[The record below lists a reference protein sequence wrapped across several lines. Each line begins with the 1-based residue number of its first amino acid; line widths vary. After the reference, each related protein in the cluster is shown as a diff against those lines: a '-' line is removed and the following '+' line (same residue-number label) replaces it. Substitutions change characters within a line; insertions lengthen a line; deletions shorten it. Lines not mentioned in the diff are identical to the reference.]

1 MDGEND
7 SREAFKSSASLDIIW
22 IARRNHDSGEQIIW
36 INRVSLKDMYVWGV
50 NSIVTKHS
58 DYFVWKDTSERVT
71 RRCDDTVDKKQVN
84 SCVLKC
90 LFLEGVEQPNKSPK
104 NLGNA
109 FSDELLMSRFQN
121 FAADAASTKN
131 RGFLETQLRAVLFN
145 ELIRSQRFWEVI
157 SLTVTWAAGPRLGV
171 KLAVILWLCDSVW
184 GRTWWGLTVRFSR
197 AMEGPRYDCR
207 NLIAQKCRAG
217 HIGKRIHIYSR
228 CNTCFQTV
236 YQNSEMRKCETMSP
250 RLSLGPA
257 WLPWRQGFFWNKKLH
272 DWKPCFKSSFVLG
285 YSNRSMAI
293 QTRRIEVRLHKG
305 KGWTPCLI
313 VNTESI
319 LSKVAALLLP
329 AQGWKNCTLVGHE
342 GGDSRFLVL
351 AGRE

>member
-171 KLAVILWLCDSVW
+171 KLAVILWLCDSVTRYGDVRDEAW
-184 GRTWWGLTVRFSR
+184 RSGFPGLWRDLAMIAGTW
-197 AMEGPRYDCR
+197 
-207 NLIAQKCRAG
+207 
-217 HIGKRIHIYSR
+217 
-228 CNTCFQTV
+228 
-236 YQNSEMRKCETMSP
+236 
-250 RLSLGPA
+250 
-257 WLPWRQGFFWNKKLH
+257 
-272 DWKPCFKSSFVLG
+272 
-285 YSNRSMAI
+285 
-293 QTRRIEVRLHKG
+293 
-305 KGWTPCLI
+305 
-313 VNTESI
+313 
-319 LSKVAALLLP
+319 
-329 AQGWKNCTLVGHE
+329 
-342 GGDSRFLVL
+342 
-351 AGRE
+351 